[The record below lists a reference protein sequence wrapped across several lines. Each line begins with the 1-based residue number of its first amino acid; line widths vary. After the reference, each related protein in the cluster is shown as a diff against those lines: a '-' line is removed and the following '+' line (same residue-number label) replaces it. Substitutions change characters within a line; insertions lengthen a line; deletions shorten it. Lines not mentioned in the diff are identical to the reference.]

1 MGTLSWP
8 QGDAP
13 LRTFAQRHGRIITLQ
28 PSRLSARPP
37 LYQKGGAGGGS
48 QPLEDISMASPIHP
62 QLCNLMAVE
71 STARNLWLLRR
82 RSGGLGLTTVADPQ
96 IIGRGEVPVYPVES
110 RITLPLWLVAHSR
123 SSVAAAGVGG
133 VPGKPAAG
141 ARVVFNRGRSRRT
154 AGRGVFPS
162 SATGARLAAHSRCSR
177 LLLQVAE
184 FCFFR
189 GERGPRRDG
198 WVSRCH

>member
-1 MGTLSWP
+1 LWSTPREGFGHP
-8 QGDAP
+8 QLAA
-13 LRTFAQRHGRIITLQ
+13 RRC
-28 PSRLSARPP
+28 SSAHICATTRSDYHSAALAAVGQSAALP
-37 LYQKGGAGGGS
+37 KGGAGGGS

-123 SSVAAAGVGG
+123 SS
-133 VPGKPAAG
+133 
-141 ARVVFNRGRSRRT
+141 
-154 AGRGVFPS
+154 
-162 SATGARLAAHSRCSR
+162 R
-177 LLLQVAE
+177 LLLQVWGEFLGSQQRERELYLTGGGAE
-184 FCFFR
+184 EQR
-189 GERGPRRDG
+189 GGVFSQARLRAPG
-198 WVSRCH
+198 WLRTVAALGCCCRSPIFV